1 MQRTDSLQKTQMLG
15 KIEGRSRRG
24 RQKMRWLDGITNSM
38 DMSLSRLRELVMD
51 REAWCAAVYGVA
63 KSQTR
68 LSNWTE
74 LIGVLQCSV
83 SFCST
88 AKWISYMY
96 ACIPSSWTSIPP
108 IPSIQVI
115 TDTKMSSPCY
125 TVAPTSYLWG
135 IHLKSELTIS
145 ESWGTIHVCDTLSFL
160 RPLALAITWN
170 ISYNPQWLQGWREE

>member
-1 MQRTDSLQKTQMLG
+1 MRRAASSEKTLMPG
-15 KIEGRSRRG
+15 GIGGRRRRG
-24 RQKMRWLDGITNSM
+24 REDEMVGRHHHLNG
-38 DMSLSRLRELVMD
+38 MSLSRLRELVMD